1 MTEILDNDINLQF
14 WTIHEYVKFRD
25 SLLMIILNIVY
36 QILHSLSK
44 GYGWSKLNHES
55 LSFLTSIIIY
65 LRTKSLPF
73 PPFIISDKVLVP
85 LTRGTCQGK
94 TLINYFCIFKNSQN
108 NITCLK
114 MLKRKMKTF
123 YDLSVFL
130 FFFNIFF
137 WKIFFSFH
145 FLLGI

>member
-1 MTEILDNDINLQF
+1 
-14 WTIHEYVKFRD
+14 
-25 SLLMIILNIVY
+25 MIILNIVY

-130 FFFNIFF
+130 FFFG
-137 WKIFFSFH
+137 SH
-145 FLLGI
+145 HGRRGLGYLVFQTLNLFPETGISMYGFTDETLRFGSIMKC